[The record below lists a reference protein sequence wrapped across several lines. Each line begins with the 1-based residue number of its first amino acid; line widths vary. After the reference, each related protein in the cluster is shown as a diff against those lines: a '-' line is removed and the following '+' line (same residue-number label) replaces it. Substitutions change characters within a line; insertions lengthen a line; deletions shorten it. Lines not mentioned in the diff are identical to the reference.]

1 MQFNQSIGIYIMNN
15 QTFEVSIQ
23 FIIDALQAR
32 YDNVKELWGGDA
44 AHELWEQALDMVSE
58 CGIDGK
64 VTSPSIFVDNYLIN
78 GEFVSKED
86 DKQYWLDGEYDDL
99 SEDDKER
106 YECEAEYIEQKWDE
120 YVTNNACLY
129 NDNYACLSF

>member
-1 MQFNQSIGIYIMNN
+1 MNN
-15 QTFEVSIQ
+15 RTFEVSIQ

-44 AHELWEQALDMVSE
+44 AHELWKQALSMVEE
-58 CGIDGK
+58 CGIGDN

-86 DKQYWLDGEYDDL
+86 DKNYWLDSEYETL
-99 SEDDKER
+99 SECDKEY
-106 YECEAEYIEQKWDE
+106 YECEAEYIEQKWQE
-120 YVTNNACLY
+120 YCENNACLY
-129 NDNYACLSF
+129 NDDYVCLGF